1 MAKRSV
7 VYKDDDGY
15 VILVAHGSGNPLVRL
30 GVELTGLLHYCLSE
44 EEGGKLEIFDGSNDV
59 FYTVDGWWVG
69 LDEDAINLLEAAAH
83 WNHGSKVD
91 ARYFNTIDLYDKA
104 RKNDLVREALS

>member
-1 MAKRSV
+1 MTKRSV

-44 EEGGKLEIFDGSNDV
+44 EGGKLEIFDGSNDV
-59 FYTVDGWWVG
+59 FYTVDAWWEG
-69 LDEDAINLLEAAAH
+69 LDDEALSLLEASAA
-83 WNHGSKVD
+83 WLHGSKVD
-91 ARYFNTIDLYDKA
+91 DRYFDAIKLYEEA
-104 RKNDLVREALS
+104 QKNDLVREALS